1 MEKKDYKSS
10 KDYDLDKR
18 INILYNLYN
27 LNKMEEYT
35 VEPIILGQIGIDDI
49 KIKAGDNTMKE
60 EILSGRFKLIEY
72 NEDEHSVIFKK
83 YSNTL
88 PVTVKI
94 SFYNNDKATD
104 INKLDNSVNS
114 DSLFSYILSTLVLNR
129 RTRHIILPIVNVDAK
144 LKDVEKYIKED
155 PCYNKIKDS
164 INNNI
169 IVDDCCLQVREHFF
183 RTMTME
189 EYFKENTCK
198 YKPLLF
204 QVIHTLAT
212 IQNEYNGFKHNNLLL
227 KNIILYL
234 KGGADNYT
242 EYDGVNGSFYVPN
255 PGFDIKIANFEH
267 SCIPKYYG
275 KETDGNDLFTFL
287 NDMLEGT
294 TKMSSYSNKCDKE
307 TLDFLERVIPKNHR
321 GINKIKPNIN
331 IPSPADLL
339 HDKYFEE
346 YKNKQSKNNT
356 DTEPNITSHMYL
368 TGKIETY
375 MDSDNFSTLGNQNKI
390 ISNTNIMKKV
400 SRTKTLSRTIRT
412 EDDSNLDNKAT
423 ALTRT
428 IKSGGDSNLGER
440 ATALTRTIRIEEP
453 NENIII
459 RKQKGGEDSEIQS
472 QENRSENRPERPQ
485 FDRPRFDRPRF
496 DDNRSDNR
504 PDNRPERP
512 RFDENRP
519 ERPRFDNTRSDERT
533 DKPRFEKPNP
543 ISVRDVKD
551 GIINKPSL
559 PPFKGE
565 KYSPFITN
573 ERREINRQ
581 RYDENP
587 IREPPVLLEQK
598 IYDTSQK
605 QAPKSQFPQPF
616 VPLYDNTGGIV
627 NGLLPYNN
635 VANQPPIQKIYNVTL
650 ANPLGNYTTLNRV
663 NEDMLPGN
671 PRAFTA
677 VTVHERLQLINYLR
691 NTIINKT
698 DGEEMNITGG
708 DNSLLSYLKVLDLNP
723 YYGGNPISSLGKD
736 FILYRAAYPIRLDDK
751 TKMVALAKNTMGMN
765 VRMYKLS
772 TGALQADSL
781 NEWIHNYSF
790 DVWRELKYYEMIKTE
805 MLSKKI
811 APNFIAPILYKVDTK
826 SNIDWE
832 KLEKIKLNGKSTI
845 NFNDMVK
852 KEKKI
857 NDELKYYYGSELKL
871 GLGPRAT
878 VNADNVVEKG
888 KEADLTQNSGKTL
901 ILLTEAP
908 TTNILKWASSDY
920 EAFGTK
926 RIMVATGYHSD
937 DVWKSILFQMVYIF
951 SVLQEKGIYIPNI
964 SLERNFFI
972 KDIFSDSNAMGS
984 WIYRINDVD
993 YYIPN
998 YGYILQFDS
1007 SYGDPT
1013 DKETSKYK
1021 HKIYNSIFGDKD
1033 DIKNTDIKT
1042 KVRDQFKSFLITSNF
1057 MSAISN
1063 NAKISEDT
1071 FALIRKIR
1079 DNIKD
1084 NISDIFS
1091 SELFIN
1097 FVHNRAG
1104 TLLLKSEKE
1113 NINTMS
1119 RPNFTKSKLM
1129 VCETRYQEY
1138 KWIVYLGPSETSDF
1152 KKRIVTRDDNNNI
1165 NIIREVFTSSLYGY
1179 PESERVLPD
1188 SSKQFKY
1195 DDNHIYETYTL

>member
-1 MEKKDYKSS
+1 
-10 KDYDLDKR
+10 
-18 INILYNLYN
+18 
-27 LNKMEEYT
+27 
-35 VEPIILGQIGIDDI
+35 
-49 KIKAGDNTMKE
+49 MKE
-60 EILSGRFKLIEY
+60 EILSGRFKLVEY
-72 NEDEHSVIFKK
+72 NEEEQIIVFKK

-88 PVTVKI
+88 PVTVKV
-94 SFYNNDKATD
+94 SFYNSGKTAD

-129 RTRHIILPIVNVDAK
+129 KTRHIILPIVNVDAK

-155 PCYNKIKDS
+155 PCYNKIKNH

-183 RTMTME
+183 RTITME
-189 EYFKENTCK
+189 EYFKENSCK

-234 KGGADNYT
+234 KSGVDNYT
-242 EYDGVNGSFYVPN
+242 EYEGVNGTFYVPN
-255 PGFDIKIANFEH
+255 PGFDIKISNFEH
-267 SCIPKYYG
+267 STIPKYYG

-307 TLDFLERVIPKNHR
+307 TVEFLERIIPKKDR
-321 GINKIKPNIN
+321 GINKKKPNTT

-375 MDSDNFSTLGNQNKI
+375 MDSDNFSTLGNQDKI

-400 SRTKTLSRTIRT
+400 SGTRILESRDDANLGEKARANSRTIKSGDDRAKTLS
-412 EDDSNLDNKAT
+412 
-423 ALTRT
+423 RT
-428 IKSGGDSNLGER
+428 IKSGGDSNLGGR
-440 ATALTRTIRIEEP
+440 ATAHTRTIRTEEEP
-453 NENIII
+453 NEKTLI
-459 RKQKGGEDSEIQS
+459 RKQKGGDDSEVQS
-472 QENRSENRPERPQ
+472 QETRS
-485 FDRPRFDRPRF
+485 
-496 DDNRSDNR
+496 
-504 PDNRPERP
+504 ERP
-512 RFDENRP
+512 RFD
-519 ERPRFDNTRSDERT
+519 RPRFDNTRSDENRSDTRNDRPRFDNTRT
-533 DKPRFEKPNP
+533 DRPRFDNTRTDRPRFDENRSDKPRFEKPNP

-565 KYSPFITN
+565 RNSPFITN

-627 NGLLPYNN
+627 SSLLPYNN

-677 VTVHERLQLINYLR
+677 LTVHERLQLINYLR

-723 YYGGNPISSLGKD
+723 YYSGNPISKLAKD
-736 FILYRAAYPIRLDDK
+736 FILYRAAYPIRLDEK
-751 TKMVALAKNTMGMN
+751 TKMVSLAKNTMGMN

-772 TGALQADSL
+772 NGALQADTINPSI
-781 NEWIHNYSF
+781 NKHKF
-790 DVWRELKYYEMIKTE
+790 DVWREVDYYYWVKSE
-805 MLSKKI
+805 LLNKKI

-826 SNIDWE
+826 SNIDWN
-832 KLEKIKLNGKSTI
+832 KLEKIKLNDKSTI
-845 NFNDMVK
+845 NFDYMVK

-857 NDELKYYYGSELKL
+857 NDNLYYS
-871 GLGPRAT
+871 LGPGAT
-878 VNADNVVEKG
+878 VNLDDVVTKG
-888 KEADLTQNSGKTL
+888 KEADLTVDSKKTL

-920 EAFGTK
+920 EAFGTVRK
-926 RIMVATGYHSD
+926 MVATGYHSD

-951 SVLQEKGIYIPNI
+951 SVLEKNNIFIPNL

-972 KDIFSDSNAMGS
+972 KDIFSDANAIGS
-984 WIYRINDVD
+984 WIYRINNVD

-1013 DKETSKYK
+1013 DEEKPKYD
-1021 HKIYNSIFGDKD
+1021 HKIFSTMFGDKI
-1033 DIKNTDIKT
+1033 DIKS
-1042 KVRDQFKSFLITSNF
+1042 KVLEQFREFMIASNF
-1057 MSAISN
+1057 ATAVSK
-1063 NAKISEDT
+1063 NAKISEGT
-1071 FALIRKIR
+1071 FDLIQKIR
-1079 DNIKD
+1079 ASATT
-1084 NISDIFS
+1084 NISGIFS
-1091 SELFIN
+1091 SDLFID
-1097 FVHNRAG
+1097 FVHNRVG
-1104 TLLLKSEKE
+1104 TLLLKSERE
-1113 NINTMS
+1113 NINIMT
-1119 RPNFTKSKLM
+1119 RPNFNNGKLM
-1129 VCETRYQEY
+1129 VCEIRNQEY
-1138 KWIVYLGPSETSDF
+1138 QWVVYMDASSSSSF
-1152 KKRIVTRDDNNNI
+1152 KKKIITRDVNNNNKI
-1165 NIIREVFTSSLYGY
+1165 VEVFNSSLYGY

-1195 DDNHIYETYTL
+1195 DDNHIYETYNLEK

>member
-10 KDYDLDKR
+10 EDYDLDKR

-49 KIKAGDNTMKE
+49 KIKAGDNSMKD
-60 EILSGRFKLIEY
+60 EILSGRFKLVEY
-72 NEDEHSVIFKK
+72 NEEEHIIVFKK

-88 PVTVKI
+88 PVTVKV
-94 SFYNNDKATD
+94 SFYNNIGKATD

-129 RTRHIILPIVNVDAK
+129 KTRHIILPIVNVDAK
-144 LKDVEKYIKED
+144 LKDIEKYIKED
-155 PCYNKIKDS
+155 PCYNKIKND

-169 IVDDCCLQVREHFF
+169 IIDDCCLQVREHFF
-183 RTMTME
+183 RTVTME
-189 EYFKENTCK
+189 EYFKENSCK

-212 IQNEYNGFKHNNLLL
+212 IQNEYNDFKHNNLLL

-242 EYDGVNGSFYVPN
+242 EYDGINGTFYVPN
-255 PGFDIKIANFEH
+255 PGFDIKISNFEH
-267 SCIPKYYG
+267 STIPKYYG
-275 KETDGNDLFTFL
+275 KETDRNDLFTFL
-287 NDMLEGT
+287 NDLLEGT

-307 TLDFLERVIPKNHR
+307 TLDFLERVIPKKDR
-321 GINKIKPNIN
+321 GINKMKPNIT

-375 MDSDNFSTLGNQNKI
+375 MDSDNFSTLGNQDKI

-400 SRTKTLSRTIRT
+400 SGTRILESRDDANLGERARTKSHTKKSQDDKAKTLSRTIRT
-412 EDDSNLDNKAT
+412 E
-423 ALTRT
+423 
-428 IKSGGDSNLGER
+428 
-440 ATALTRTIRIEEP
+440 EEP
-453 NENIII
+453 NEKIII
-459 RKQKGGEDSEIQS
+459 RKQKGGDDSEVQS
-472 QENRSENRPERPQ
+472 QETRSE
-485 FDRPRFDRPRF
+485 RPRFDRPRF
-496 DDNRSDNR
+496 DNNR
-504 PDNRPERP
+504 PDNRNDRP
-512 RFDENRP
+512 RFDSNRSD
-519 ERPRFDNTRSDERT
+519 ERSDRPRFDSNRSENRN
-533 DKPRFEKPNP
+533 DKPQFEKPNP

-565 KYSPFITN
+565 KYSPFVTN

-581 RYDENP
+581 RFDENP

-627 NGLLPYNN
+627 SSLLPYNN
-635 VANQPPIQKIYNVTL
+635 VVNQPPIQKIYNVTL

-663 NEDMLPGN
+663 NEDMLPGD

-677 VTVHERLQLINYLR
+677 LTVHERLQLINYLR

-723 YYGGNPISSLGKD
+723 YYGGNPITKLGKD
-736 FILYRAAYPIRLDDK
+736 FMLYRAAYPIRLDEK

-765 VRMYKLS
+765 VRMYKL
-772 TGALQADSL
+772 TNGALHADNINASI
-781 NEWIHNYSF
+781 NHYDFE
-790 DVWRELKYYEMIKTE
+790 VWRELKYYEMIKTDI
-805 MLSKKI
+805 MSKKI

-826 SNIDWE
+826 SNIDWK
-832 KLEKIKLNGKSTI
+832 KLEDIKLNGKSTI
-845 NFNDMVK
+845 NFDYMVK

-857 NDELKYYYGSELKL
+857 NDKTIYFHGPNQKVGLAL
-871 GLGPRAT
+871 GAT
-878 VNADNVVEKG
+878 VNADNVVEKTV
-888 KEADLTQNSGKTL
+888 DLTDDSKKTL

-937 DVWKSILFQMVYIF
+937 AVWISILFQMVYIF
-951 SVLQEKGIYIPNI
+951 SVLQEKGIFIPNI

-972 KDIFSDSNAMGS
+972 KDIFSDANAIGS
-984 WIYRINDVD
+984 WIYRINNVD

-1007 SYGDPT
+1007 SYGAPT
-1013 DKETSKYK
+1013 DEETSKDE
-1021 HKIYNSIFGDKD
+1021 HKIYSNMFGDKD
-1033 DIKNTDIKT
+1033 NIKN
-1042 KVRDQFKSFLITSNF
+1042 KVLEQFKDFMIATNF
-1057 MSAISN
+1057 ISAISK
-1063 NAKISEDT
+1063 NAKISEGT
-1071 FALIRKIR
+1071 REFIRKIR
-1079 DNIKD
+1079 NMATTPNI
-1084 NISDIFS
+1084 IDIFS
-1091 SELFIN
+1091 SDLFID
-1097 FVHNRAG
+1097 FVHNRVG
-1104 TLLLKSEKE
+1104 TLLLKSERE
-1113 NINTMS
+1113 NINTMT
-1119 RPNFTKSKLM
+1119 RPNFNKSKLM

-1138 KWIVYLGPSETSDF
+1138 KWVVCLGAALDPKSKDF
-1152 KKRIVTRDDNNNI
+1152 KKQIITKDDNSNI
-1165 NIIREVFTSSLYGY
+1165 NKITDVFNSSLYGY

-1195 DDNHIYETYTL
+1195 DDNHIYETYNLEK

>member
-1 MEKKDYKSS
+1 
-10 KDYDLDKR
+10 
-18 INILYNLYN
+18 
-27 LNKMEEYT
+27 
-35 VEPIILGQIGIDDI
+35 
-49 KIKAGDNTMKE
+49 
-60 EILSGRFKLIEY
+60 
-72 NEDEHSVIFKK
+72 
-83 YSNTL
+83 
-88 PVTVKI
+88 
-94 SFYNNDKATD
+94 
-104 INKLDNSVNS
+104 
-114 DSLFSYILSTLVLNR
+114 
-129 RTRHIILPIVNVDAK
+129 
-144 LKDVEKYIKED
+144 
-155 PCYNKIKDS
+155 
-164 INNNI
+164 
-169 IVDDCCLQVREHFF
+169 
-183 RTMTME
+183 ME
-189 EYFKENTCK
+189 EYFKENSCK

-212 IQNEYNGFKHNNLLL
+212 IQNEYNGFKHNKLLL

-242 EYDGVNGSFYVPN
+242 EYNGINGTFHVPN
-255 PGFDIKIANFEH
+255 PGFDIKIGNFEH
-267 SCIPKYYG
+267 STIPKYYG

-307 TLDFLERVIPKNHR
+307 TLDFLERVVPKKDR
-321 GINKIKPNIN
+321 GINKMKPNTP

-339 HDKYFEE
+339 HDRYFEE

-368 TGKIETY
+368 TSKIETY
-375 MDSDNFSTLGNQNKI
+375 MDSDNFSTLGNQDKI

-400 SRTKTLSRTIRT
+400 SGTRILESR
-412 EDDSNLDNKAT
+412 DNAILGKI
-423 ALTRT
+423 TRT
-428 IKSGGDSNLGER
+428 IKSGGDSNLGKTTRTIKSEGDSN
-440 ATALTRTIRIEEP
+440 LGNTRTIRMEES

-459 RKQKGGEDSEIQS
+459 RKQKGGDDSEVQS
-472 QENRSENRPERPQ
+472 QETRSE
-485 FDRPRFDRPRF
+485 RPRFDRPRF
-496 DDNRSDNR
+496 DNNRND
-504 PDNRPERP
+504 RP
-512 RFDENRP
+512 RFDNNRSD
-519 ERPRFDNTRSDERT
+519 ERPRFDNNRSDNRNENRPDNRNENRPDNRNERPPYDNNRSDNRT

-543 ISVRDVKD
+543 ISVRDIQD

-581 RYDENP
+581 RFDENP
-587 IREPPVLLEQK
+587 IREPAVLLEQK

-616 VPLYDNTGGIV
+616 VPLYDNSGGIV
-627 NGLLPYNN
+627 SSLLPYNN
-635 VANQPPIQKIYNVTL
+635 VVNQPPIQKIYNVTL

-677 VTVHERLQLINYLR
+677 VTVHERLELINYLR

-723 YYGGNPISSLGKD
+723 YSSGNPITKLAKD
-736 FILYRAAYPIRLDDK
+736 FILYRAAYPIRLDEK
-751 TKMVALAKNTMGMN
+751 SKMVALAKNTMGMN

-772 TGALQADSL
+772 KGALQADNL
-781 NEWIHNYSF
+781 NEWIRNYDF
-790 DVWRELKYYEMIKTE
+790 PVWRELKYYEMIKTDI
-805 MLSKKI
+805 LSKKI

-826 SNIDWE
+826 SNIDWS
-832 KLEKIKLNGKSTI
+832 KLENIKLNGKSTI
-845 NFNDMVK
+845 NFDDMLMR
-852 KEKKI
+852 EKKV
-857 NDELKYYYGSELKL
+857 NNKLYYSHGTELKV
-871 GLGPRAT
+871 GLAPGAT
-878 VNADNVVEKG
+878 VNADNVVEKA
-888 KEADLTQNSGKTL
+888 ADLTDDSKKTL

-937 DVWKSILFQMVYIF
+937 EVWKSILFQMVYIF
-951 SVLQEKGIYIPNI
+951 SVLQDKGIFIPNI

-972 KDIFSDSNAMGS
+972 KDIFSDANAIGS
-984 WIYRINDVD
+984 WIYRINNVD

-1007 SYGDPT
+1007 SYGAPT
-1013 DKETSKYK
+1013 DEETSKDE
-1021 HKIYNSIFGDKD
+1021 HKIYSNMFGDKD
-1033 DIKNTDIKT
+1033 NIKT
-1042 KVRDQFKSFLITSNF
+1042 KVFEQFKDFMIASNF
-1057 MSAISN
+1057 MTAVSKN
-1063 NAKISEDT
+1063 TKISEGT
-1071 FALIRKIR
+1071 FDLIRKIR

-1091 SELFIN
+1091 ELFVD
-1097 FVHNRAG
+1097 FVHNRVG
-1104 TLLLKSEKE
+1104 TLLLKSERE
-1113 NINTMS
+1113 NINTMT
-1119 RPNFTKSKLM
+1119 RPNFNESKLM
-1129 VCETRYQEY
+1129 VCETRNQEY
-1138 KWIVYLGPSETSDF
+1138 KWVVYIGAALDPKSKDF
-1152 KKRIVTRDDNNNI
+1152 KKRIITRDDKSNNEI
-1165 NIIREVFTSSLYGY
+1165 KEVFNSSLYGY

-1195 DDNHIYETYTL
+1195 DDNHIYETYNL

>member
-35 VEPIILGQIGIDDI
+35 VEPIVLGQIGIDDI

-60 EILSGRFKLIEY
+60 EILSGRFKLVEY
-72 NEDEHSVIFKK
+72 NEDEQIVVFKK

-88 PVTVKI
+88 PVTVKV
-94 SFYNNDKATD
+94 SFYNNGIAAD

-129 RTRHIILPIVNVDAK
+129 KTRHIILPIVNVDAK
-144 LKDVEKYIKED
+144 LKDIEKYIKED
-155 PCYNKIKDS
+155 PCYNKIKNY

-169 IVDDCCLQVREHFF
+169 IVEDCCLQVREHFF
-183 RTMTME
+183 RTITME
-189 EYFKENTCK
+189 EYFKENSCK

-212 IQNEYNGFKHNNLLL
+212 IQNEYNGFKHNKLLL

-234 KGGADNYT
+234 KGGADNYS
-242 EYDGVNGSFYVPN
+242 EYDGINGTFHVPN
-255 PGFDIKIANFEH
+255 PGFDIKIGNFEH
-267 SCIPKYYG
+267 STIPKYYG

-307 TLDFLERVIPKNHR
+307 TLDFLERVVPKKDR
-321 GINKIKPNIN
+321 GINKMKPNTPIS
-331 IPSPADLL
+331 SPADLL

-375 MDSDNFSTLGNQNKI
+375 MDSDNFSTLGNQDKI

-400 SRTKTLSRTIRT
+400 SGTRILESRDKATTLS
-412 EDDSNLDNKAT
+412 
-423 ALTRT
+423 RT
-428 IKSGGDSNLGER
+428 IKSGGDSNLGDK
-440 ATALTRTIRIEEP
+440 ATTLSRTIRMEEA
-453 NENIII
+453 NENIIV
-459 RKQKGGEDSEIQS
+459 RKQKGGDDSEVQS
-472 QENRSENRPERPQ
+472 QETRSE
-485 FDRPRFDRPRF
+485 RPRFDRPRF
-496 DDNRSDNR
+496 DNNRSDTRN
-504 PDNRPERP
+504 
-512 RFDENRP
+512 
-519 ERPRFDNTRSDERT
+519 ERPRFDNNRSDNRERPPYDNNRS

-543 ISVRDVKD
+543 ISVKDIQD

-581 RYDENP
+581 RFDENP
-587 IREPPVLLEQK
+587 IREPAVLLEQK

-616 VPLYDNTGGIV
+616 VPLYDNGGGIV
-627 NGLLPYNN
+627 SSLLPYNN
-635 VANQPPIQKIYNVTL
+635 VVNQPPIQKIYNVTL

-663 NEDMLPGN
+663 NEDMLPGA
-671 PRAFTA
+671 PRAFSA
-677 VTVHERLQLINYLR
+677 LTVHERLELINYLR

-723 YYGGNPISSLGKD
+723 YSSGNPITKLAKD
-736 FILYRAAYPIRLDDK
+736 FILYRAAYPIRLDEK

-765 VRMYKLS
+765 VRMYKLNK
-772 TGALQADSL
+772 GALQADNL
-781 NEWIHNYSF
+781 NEWIHKYDF
-790 DVWRELKYYEMIKTE
+790 DVWREIGYYYWVKSEL
-805 MLSKKI
+805 LSKKI

-826 SNIDWE
+826 SNIDWS
-832 KLEKIKLNGKSTI
+832 KLESIKLNGKSII
-845 NFNDMVK
+845 NFDNMLK
-852 KEKKI
+852 KEKKV
-857 NDELKYYYGSELKL
+857 NNKLYYSHGPELKV
-871 GLGPRAT
+871 GLAPGAT
-878 VNADNVVEKG
+878 VNADGVVEKV
-888 KEADLTQNSGKTL
+888 ADLTDDSKKTL

-937 DVWKSILFQMVYIF
+937 EVWKSILFQMVYIF
-951 SVLQEKGIYIPNI
+951 SVLQEKGIFIPNI

-972 KDIFSDSNAMGS
+972 KDIFSDANAIGS
-984 WIYRINDVD
+984 WIYKINNVD

-1007 SYGDPT
+1007 SYGSPT
-1013 DKETSKYK
+1013 DEEHTNYK
-1021 HKIYNSIFGDKD
+1021 HKIYSSMFGDKD
-1033 DIKNTDIKT
+1033 DIKNSAIKT
-1042 KVRDQFKSFLITSNF
+1042 KVLDQFNDFMNASNF
-1057 MSAISN
+1057 ISAVSK
-1063 NAKISEDT
+1063 NAKISDKT
-1071 FALIRKIR
+1071 RDFINKIKSAVTP
-1079 DNIKD
+1079 NI
-1084 NISDIFS
+1084 IDIFS
-1091 SELFIN
+1091 SDLFID

-1104 TLLLKSEKE
+1104 TLLLKSERE
-1113 NINTMS
+1113 NINTMT
-1119 RPNFTKSKLM
+1119 RPNFIKSKLM
-1129 VCETRYQEY
+1129 VCETRNQEY
-1138 KWIVYLGPSETSDF
+1138 KWVVYFGPSKTSNF
-1152 KKRIVTRDDNNNI
+1152 KKAIVTRDDNSNI
-1165 NIIREVFTSSLYGY
+1165 NKFIEVFNSSLYGY

-1195 DDNHIYETYTL
+1195 DDNHIYETYNL